1 MRTNNVVMIRPR
13 SFGFNENTSQSNAF
27 QQEVQFDPKEINTE
41 FDRSVLSLKNSGV
54 DVLVVEDSTEPAK
67 PDAIFPN
74 NWLQLRADGA
84 IVLFPMASVNRRIE
98 RRPEII
104 EEITKKYECSQ
115 LLDLSGYEKQ
125 ARFLE
130 GTGSVVFDHY
140 AKVGYVCISSRTD
153 QGLAD
158 SYIKSIGYTP
168 KIFGAYYEEKEIYH
182 TNVVMA
188 VAEDYVIVCLEV
200 LDQVGR
206 EIFNSIQ
213 KTLVPIST
221 DQMVN
226 FAGNGL
232 ELADDE
238 GDSLFV
244 MSKGA
249 FECLREDQLQTIQK
263 WSSICVL
270 PIDKIETVGGG
281 SARCMI
287 AENFLSVK

>member
-1 MRTNNVVMIRPR
+1 MVMIRPR

-140 AKVGYVCISSRTD
+140 AKVGYVCIS
-153 QGLAD
+153 
-158 SYIKSIGYTP
+158 
-168 KIFGAYYEEKEIYH
+168 
-182 TNVVMA
+182 
-188 VAEDYVIVCLEV
+188 
-200 LDQVGR
+200 
-206 EIFNSIQ
+206 
-213 KTLVPIST
+213 
-221 DQMVN
+221 
-226 FAGNGL
+226 
-232 ELADDE
+232 
-238 GDSLFV
+238 
-244 MSKGA
+244 
-249 FECLREDQLQTIQK
+249 
-263 WSSICVL
+263 
-270 PIDKIETVGGG
+270 
-281 SARCMI
+281 
-287 AENFLSVK
+287 